1 MRRWSTCS
9 TTPASRG
16 LTRWRHADDV
26 AVVTAPVTAAAAD
39 VPPAPDEDTEADD
52 GDSDFEG
59 FDGGCLKAAL
69 LSDIPITA
77 DSAI

>member
-1 MRRWSTCS
+1 
-9 TTPASRG
+9 
-16 LTRWRHADDV
+16 
-26 AVVTAPVTAAAAD
+26 VVTAPVTAAAAD